1 MELGSETNSM
11 TFQAFKTLKGVRF
24 ETEDEFKFLL
34 ESDRLCDLET
44 LIVIENNVTVV
55 FEFTKIQLS

>member
-44 LIVIENNVTVV
+44 LIVIE
-55 FEFTKIQLS
+55 K